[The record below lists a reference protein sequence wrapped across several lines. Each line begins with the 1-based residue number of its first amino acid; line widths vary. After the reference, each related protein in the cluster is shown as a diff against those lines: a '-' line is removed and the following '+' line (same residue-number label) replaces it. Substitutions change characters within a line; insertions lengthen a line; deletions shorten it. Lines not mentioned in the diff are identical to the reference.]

1 MRRLGKIMI
10 SRVIIGYG
18 DAAHTGSVGCE
29 YAFLRVFKD
38 DTLGR
43 NDVKTISGFKK
54 NIRRRLHSGN
64 IQAADDGFKIVGDAE
79 AVNDAVNRVAIG
91 RGCEGDAHLAG

>member
-1 MRRLGKIMI
+1 MI

-54 NIRRRLHSGN
+54 NIRRMFVRRSTELQSN
-64 IQAADDGFKIVGDAE
+64 Y
-79 AVNDAVNRVAIG
+79 
-91 RGCEGDAHLAG
+91 